1 MHISKPYAISQIDGA
16 DDEVEEVISKVTQT
30 DESCHY
36 CKESIECLDKH
47 NISGLCPKNK
57 AAQNQALWTSEHWSG
72 QRLPSLPPWMINSSQ
87 NSVLKDK
94 FLLGLG
100 DLCLYFPFN
109 YLCGWRV

>member
-57 AAQNQALWTSEHWSG
+57 AAQNQVVY
-72 QRLPSLPPWMINSSQ
+72 QRYGHQNTGPGSAFPASQ
-87 NSVLKDK
+87 
-94 FLLGLG
+94 LG
-100 DLCLYFPFN
+100 
-109 YLCGWRV
+109 